1 MEIVVNILKS
11 IPVIFLALMILNVMI
26 VVHEWGHFLAARW
39 RGLKIEKFQIWFGKP
54 IWKKT
59 INGVQYGLGCIP
71 AGGFV
76 LLPQMAP
83 MEAIEGR
90 SEETQP
96 LPAISPLDKIIVA
109 LAGPLFSF
117 LLAVVFAFAVWWA
130 GRPITEP
137 PNPTKIGYIK
147 PDKPVAQSGLRVGDI
162 IRKIDGQPVHR
173 WEGQVSS
180 VRWGIVASEGDE
192 ITFTVER
199 DGQLLDFKVKPVRG
213 QAESAAPKN
222 WMARTF
228 QWVFGRPPLRE
239 VGLASTSTTRV
250 GRVLPNSPAATA
262 AIKEGDFIKAVD
274 GRAMS
279 HPMEVIDRVDA
290 KKDQPLT
297 LTVVRGDATIDVT
310 VTPRIPDKPKGENN
324 YEIGIGFGDRKR
336 PVTYLRQTPAEQIRE
351 SLQAMKNLLAAITS
365 RKSDISPAHMGGPVM
380 IVRIYTNFLSLPDAW
395 RWVLWFSVM
404 LNVNLAVLNMLP
416 FPVLDGGHITMALI
430 EWVRR
435 RPINVR
441 VLEYVQTACVL
452 LVLSFFIMVTLKD
465 FGDLPRGGEI
475 EFLPSEETRASGP

>member
-1 MEIVVNILKS
+1 MELIVKILRG
-11 IPVIFLALMILNVMI
+11 IPVIFLALMILNIMI
-26 VVHEWGHFLAARW
+26 LVHEWGHFLAARW

-54 IWKKT
+54 LWKKT

-76 LLPQMAP
+76 ALPQMAP

-90 SEETQP
+90 SEDAAP
-96 LPAISPLDKIIVA
+96 LPPISPLDKIIVA
-109 LAGPLFSF
+109 FAGPLFSF
-117 LLAVVFAFAVWWA
+117 LLAVVFAFGVWWA
-130 GRPITEP
+130 GRPIIEP

-147 PDKPVAQSGLRVGDI
+147 PTLPVAKSGLRVGDI
-162 IRKIDGQPVHR
+162 IRKIDGQPVQR

-180 VRWGIVASEGDE
+180 VRWGIVASEGEE

-213 QAESAAPKN
+213 EPETGAPKN
-222 WMARTF
+222 WAAHLF

-239 VGLASTSTTRV
+239 VGISATGTTRV
-250 GRVLPNSPAATA
+250 AAVLPNSPAEA
-262 AIKEGDFIKAVD
+262 AGIKDGDVILAVD
-274 GRAMS
+274 GEPVS
-279 HPMEVIDRVDA
+279 HQLQVTDRIKE
-290 KKDQPLT
+290 KKDQPIT
-297 LTVVRGDATIDVT
+297 LTVKRGGETVELA
-310 VTPRIPDKPKGENN
+310 VTPRIPDKPKGETTFMT
-324 YEIGIGFGDRKR
+324 GIAFGDPNR
-336 PVTYLRQTPAEQIRE
+336 PTTYLRQTPGEQIRE
-351 SLQAMKNLLAAITS
+351 SLQAMKNLLGAITS
-365 RKSDISPAHMGGPVM
+365 RKSDISPSHMGGPVM

-430 EWVRR
+430 EWIRR
-435 RPINVR
+435 RPINLR

-452 LVLSFFIMVTLKD
+452 LVLSFFVMVTLKD
-465 FGDLPRGGEI
+465 FGDLGHPGDV
-475 EFLPSEETRASGP
+475 EFLPEKGTGGR